1 MSARLA
7 PLRHALAASMLFAL
21 GVLAGCG
28 GNSTETTITGGGLSG
43 DPNGPVVSLDQPT
56 GPNTTEIVVDTGP
69 ASGFALGAANI
80 PYVTVT
86 VCSPGSATQCVT
98 IDHVFLDTGSIGLRL
113 FRSSVASL
121 GLPAL
126 NVPADAGSN
135 TPAGLAAE
143 CYPFVLGAVWGPMA
157 TADVRI
163 GGEIAPALPIQLIDE
178 ASAPT
183 LAPPSDCTAAANG
196 GLLDS
201 PSSLQANGVLGIGM
215 VSYDC
220 GLNCATGNYGSG
232 HVLYYACPNGSA
244 SCVPAAVPG
253 NLQMQNPVA
262 AFRADANGVAN
273 NNGSVIMMPA
283 IPDLGASVVRGRLVF
298 GIGTQSNNQIPAGAR
313 ILPVDTNPAN
323 DTYLSLGTSAGG
335 LSYPTS
341 YIDSGSNAMF
351 FDDATIRMNCQASA
365 GSNSSGMGWYC
376 PQTLLQR
383 TATITGADGTSAS
396 VDISVANADVLFG
409 GGNVGFH
416 NLAGTAGQGT
426 TTFVW
431 GLPFFYGRSVFTSI
445 WGQPLATNGPWNA
458 F

>member
-1 MSARLA
+1 MTHPLHRRRPLLAFVASAA
-7 PLRHALAASMLFAL
+7 F
-21 GVLAGCG
+21 VLAGCG

-56 GPNTTEIVVDTGP
+56 GPNTTDIVVDSGP

-86 VCSPGSATQCVT
+86 VCAPGSTSACVT

-113 FRSSVASL
+113 FRSSVSSL

-126 NVPADAGSN
+126 AVPADAASN
-135 TPAGLAAE
+135 TPAGPAAE
-143 CYPFVLGAVWGPMA
+143 CYPFVLGAVWGPLA
-157 TADVRI
+157 VADVRI
-163 GGEIAPALPIQLIDE
+163 AGELAPSLPIQLIEE

-183 LAPPSDCTAAANG
+183 LATPTDCTAAANG
-196 GLLDS
+196 GVLDS
-201 PSSLQANGVLGIGM
+201 PASLQANGVLGIGM
-215 VSYDC
+215 VRYDC
-220 GLNCATGNYGSG
+220 GLNCVSGNYAGG
-232 HVLYYACPNGSA
+232 HVLYYACPNGGA

-262 AFRADANGVAN
+262 SFVAGADGVAN

-283 IPDLGASVVRGRLVF
+283 LPDLGASVVRGRLVF
-298 GIGTQSNNQIPAGAR
+298 GIGTQSNNQIPTSAR
-313 ILPVDTNPAN
+313 IFPVDTNPAN
-323 DTYLSLGTSAGG
+323 DTYLSLGTSSAG

-351 FDDATIRMNCQASA
+351 FDDTTIRMSCQSSA
-365 GSNSSGMGWYC
+365 GSSGTGYGWYC
-376 PQTLLQR
+376 PTTVLRR
-383 TATITGADGTSAS
+383 TATLTGADGTTGS
-396 VDISVANADVLFG
+396 VDIAVANADVLFG
-409 GGNVGFH
+409 GGNVGFA
-416 NLAGTAGQGT
+416 NLAGTAGQGS

-445 WGQPLATNGPWNA
+445 WGQALAANGPWNA

>member
-1 MSARLA
+1 MRRL
-7 PLRHALAASMLFAL
+7 LSTLGLVLA
-21 GVLAGCG
+21 LAGCG

-43 DPNGPVVSLDQPT
+43 SPNGPVVSLDPPT
-56 GPNTTEIVVDTGP
+56 GPNTTEVVVDTGP

-86 VCSPGSATQCVT
+86 VCTPGSTTACVT

-113 FRSSVASL
+113 FRSAVASL
-121 GLPAL
+121 SLPAL
-126 NVPADAGSN
+126 EVPADAASH
-135 TPAGLAAE
+135 TPAGPLAE

-157 TADVRI
+157 RADVRI
-163 GGEIAPALPIQLIDE
+163 GGEAAPALPIQLIDE

-183 LAPPSDCTAAANG
+183 LAVPTDCSAAANG
-196 GLLDS
+196 GVLDS
-201 PSSLQANGVLGIGM
+201 PASLQANGVLGIGM

-220 GLNCATGNYGSG
+220 GLNCASGNYGSG
-232 HVLYYACPNGSA
+232 HVLYYSCPNGSA

-253 NLQMQNPVA
+253 DLQMQNPVA
-262 AFRADANGVAN
+262 AFLPDADGIVD

-283 IPDLGASVVRGRLVF
+283 VPDLGASVVRGRLVF
-298 GIGTQSNNQIPAGAR
+298 GIGTRANNQIPLTAHVY
-313 ILPVDTNPAN
+313 PVDTNPAN

-335 LSYPTS
+335 LAYPSS

-351 FDDATIRMNCQASA
+351 FDDPGIRMSCQS
-365 GSNSSGMGWYC
+365 SSGSAATGQGWYC
-376 PQTLLQR
+376 PPTVLRR
-383 TATITGADGTSAS
+383 TATITAADGSSGS
-396 VDISVANADVLFG
+396 VDFSVANADVLFG
-409 GGNVGFH
+409 GGNVAFA
-416 NLAGTAGQGT
+416 NLGGSAGQGA

-445 WGQPLATNGPWNA
+445 WGQALATNGPWNA